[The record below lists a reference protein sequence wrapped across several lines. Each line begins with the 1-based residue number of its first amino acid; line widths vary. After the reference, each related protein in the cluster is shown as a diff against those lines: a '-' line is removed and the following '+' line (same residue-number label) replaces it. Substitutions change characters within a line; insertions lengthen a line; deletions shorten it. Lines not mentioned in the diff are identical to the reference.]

1 LCTTSVTTDPDTPDA
16 RRPQPS
22 GEAVAFALNVWIG
35 PVQLGRRAAL
45 LRRRRGLVT
54 AIVLAVSILT
64 CAAFTAIA
72 GWQATSDRLQNLIW
86 GSLLIAVVAHILAYA
101 GYLVAH
107 HQVLN
112 RRASMRVSWKAGA
125 QVVVIGFGGW
135 LIGGG
140 FDVDRRAL
148 VRAGLAEADAGSSVV
163 VLGALELAVL
173 TPAAWICAL
182 VLLRTGGVPAAVT
195 IPWVIGVP
203 VGLLFTVT
211 AAVIPR
217 VRRAVTAPGRSILLR
232 ASFNGVAS
240 ALALV
245 RDPRRGPAA
254 LAGIAIYWA
263 ADIVALW
270 AALRFVSTTIELPR
284 LVVGYATGYV
294 LTRRTLPF
302 AGALITEAL
311 MAVSLV
317 WVGVPLAAAALAVLV
332 YRLSDFML
340 TFGAALVATSA
351 VERTLTFL
359 PAGSEP
365 TATEPRE

>member
-1 LCTTSVTTDPDTPDA
+1 MRLRS
-16 RRPQPS
+16 S
-22 GEAVAFALNVWIG
+22 GLGLNVWIG

-64 CAAFTAIA
+64 CATFTAIA

-86 GSLLIAVVAHILAYA
+86 GSLAIAVLAHIVGYA

-112 RRASMRVSWKAGA
+112 LRASTRVSWKAGA

-140 FDVDRRAL
+140 FDVDRHAL
-148 VRAGLAEADAGSSVV
+148 VRAGLADADASSSVI

-173 TPAAWICAL
+173 IPAVWICAL
-182 VLLRTGGVPAAVT
+182 VLLRSGGAPGTVT

-203 VGLLFTVT
+203 VGLLLTV
-211 AAVIPR
+211 AVAMNPR
-217 VRRAVTAPGRSILLR
+217 VRRAVTAPGRSSLPG
-232 ASFNGVAS
+232 ASFNGLAS
-240 ALALV
+240 ALRLM
-245 RDPRRGPAA
+245 RDPRRGPTA

-263 ADIVALW
+263 ADIAALW

-284 LVVGYATGYV
+284 LIVAYAPGYV

-302 AGALITEAL
+302 AGALITE
-311 MAVSLV
+311 
-317 WVGVPLAAAALAVLV
+317 
-332 YRLSDFML
+332 
-340 TFGAALVATSA
+340 
-351 VERTLTFL
+351 
-359 PAGSEP
+359 PAP
-365 TATEPRE
+365 TEPLE

>member
-1 LCTTSVTTDPDTPDA
+1 MRLRS
-16 RRPQPS
+16 S
-22 GEAVAFALNVWIG
+22 GLGLNVWIG

-64 CAAFTAIA
+64 CATFTAIA

-86 GSLLIAVVAHILAYA
+86 GSLAIAVLAHIVAYA

-112 RRASMRVSWKAGA
+112 LRASTRVGWKAGA

-140 FDVDRRAL
+140 FEVDRHAL
-148 VRAGLAEADAGSSVV
+148 VRAGLADADASSSVI

-173 TPAAWICAL
+173 IPAVWICAL
-182 VLLRTGGVPAAVT
+182 VLLRSGGVPATVT

-203 VGLLFTVT
+203 VGLLLTV
-211 AAVIPR
+211 AVAMNPR
-217 VRRAVTAPGRSILLR
+217 VRRAVTAPGRSSLPG
-232 ASFNGVAS
+232 ASFNGLAS
-240 ALALV
+240 ALRLM
-245 RDPRRGPAA
+245 RDPRRGPTA

-263 ADIVALW
+263 ADIAALW

-284 LVVGYATGYV
+284 LIVAYTTGYV

-311 MAVSLV
+311 MALSLV

-359 PAGSEP
+359 PASSEP
-365 TATEPRE
+365 TATEPLE